1 MTAEKKAEHALKKTT
16 SEIKLGEFI
25 IIFQRRE
32 ETEMSKY
39 SLNFKKKK
47 IDKSLKF
54 FKVDFKTEVSG
65 EWKDRPHTG
74 RKTFVKD
81 ISHKESLFKIQKEL
95 LKLKNRKKKK
105 TNSI

>member
-1 MTAEKKAEHALKKTT
+1 
-16 SEIKLGEFI
+16 
-25 IIFQRRE
+25 
-32 ETEMSKY
+32 MSKY

-81 ISHKESLFKIQKEL
+81 ISHKESLFKI
-95 LKLKNRKKKK
+95 
-105 TNSI
+105 